1 MNTSSRSSLHNHQ
14 PVTDELGRDVPQLKS
29 YSKSLKGSLGSLY
42 NLNQRQLLGSNSA
55 LAEWNYVMSQS
66 NNGSSAAPSVVDRA
80 SVSGYSYATKKTA
93 RGGAYREPTFQGVF
107 RPKFIKR
114 EASEV
119 YCVKFSP
126 DDEFIAAGLGNSFIQ
141 IYSTSNSEN
150 VRTLVAP
157 SELEKELYPCTSIA
171 FRPDCGG
178 YKNKNVLVAGYADGR
193 IIHWHYTSG
202 QLISTVPEPNVQ
214 INCVTYQSNLNS
226 ETAGAYFA
234 SSGSDSYV
242 RVYDSQ
248 NHKKLL
254 EMNRGQG
261 DISAGHS
268 SRVFSVRFHPTEQNI
283 LISGGWDN
291 TIQFWDT
298 RIGHSVRS
306 IYGPHICGSDSLDFN
321 QDGSEI
327 LTASFAKEDQLQM
340 WDFGSGK
347 LIDTIAWSI
356 MEGERKNSLLYS
368 GSFGKSKAPGGGV
381 QYAIAG
387 GCGGFNE
394 VKLFNLQTKRAVGVA
409 QGFTHSVYSV
419 VMSSNEKMIAVGGG
433 FKAVYAYD
441 VDMHQQTSELIY

>member
-93 RGGAYREPTFQGVF
+93 RGELLRGFEVCYMRAHLGAPGGAYREPTFQGVF

-141 IYSTSNSEN
+141 
-150 VRTLVAP
+150 V
-157 SELEKELYPCTSIA
+157 
-171 FRPDCGG
+171 
-178 YKNKNVLVAGYADGR
+178 
-193 IIHWHYTSG
+193 
-202 QLISTVPEPNVQ
+202 VPEPNVQ
-214 INCVTYQSNLNS
+214 INCVTYQNNLNS